1 MKNFILDGNAA
12 VGEEIADE
20 GFDSFRKT
28 KHCITR
34 SRQRG
39 IKDEDLTLILLL
51 GKAEIKPGGVREI
64 LVRKRDKEKFIA
76 QLKQLIQKIDK
87 LAGKAVI
94 IDESAREIIT
104 AYHKYN

>member
-1 MKNFILDGNAA
+1 MKNPILAGDSA
-12 VGEEIADE
+12 VGEETEDE
-20 GFDSFRKT
+20 EFDLFRKT

-51 GKAEIKPGGVREI
+51 GTEETKPGGVCEI
-64 LVRKRDKEKFIA
+64 LVTKRAKGKYIA
-76 QLKQLIQKIDK
+76 QLKQLIRKIDK
-87 LAGKAVI
+87 VAGKAII
-94 IDESAREIIT
+94 IDNNFREIIT

>member
-12 VGEEIADE
+12 VEEEIADE

-51 GKAEIKPGGVREI
+51 GTAEIKPGGVYEVFLRE
-64 LVRKRDKEKFIA
+64 KDKQRLIW

-94 IDESAREIIT
+94 IDESSREIIT
-104 AYHKYN
+104 TYHKYN